1 MILHIK
7 NMVSNSCKLIVKSE
21 LEKLGW
27 HYIKVALGEV
37 EIKECLSPEEQ
48 NLLNVELKKWGFVLM
63 DDKKNILIEKIKISI
78 IEMVYYSEEKLKVN
92 LSDFLSEKL
101 DYNYNYLAGVFS
113 ESQGIN
119 IEQFY
124 LTCKIER
131 IKELL
136 TYNEFTIGEIADKL
150 HYSNVAHLSNQFKK
164 MTGLTPSQYKNLR
177 HKRRKPL
184 ENV

>member
-1 MILHIK
+1 
-7 NMVSNSCKLIVKSE
+7 MVSNSCKLIVKSE

-136 TYNEFTIGEIADKL
+136 TYDEYTISEIADKL

>member
-136 TYNEFTIGEIADKL
+136 TYDEYTISEIADKL